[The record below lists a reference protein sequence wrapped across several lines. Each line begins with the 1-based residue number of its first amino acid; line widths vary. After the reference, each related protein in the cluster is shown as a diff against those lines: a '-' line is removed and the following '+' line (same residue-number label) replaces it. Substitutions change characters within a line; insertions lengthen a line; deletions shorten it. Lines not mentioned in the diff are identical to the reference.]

1 MESAWKVLG
10 KSFLWQAL
18 AVACII
24 YMIFTIHVQY
34 IGKDCR
40 CRGVWCASIDS
51 RFLGVLGYSLYLY
64 GFAVCIRVCGFN
76 CRHVAL
82 SSFIP
87 GGFLSLDFLAFTCQT
102 WSKEIDTADEMP
114 KVW

>member
-40 CRGVWCASIDS
+40 CPGVWCASIDS
-51 RFLGVLGYSLYLY
+51 RFLGYLGIRCTCTALQFAFASVGLTAATLPYHLLY
-64 GFAVCIRVCGFN
+64 RV
-76 CRHVAL
+76 
-82 SSFIP
+82 
-87 GGFLSLDFLAFTCQT
+87 AFYH
-102 WSKEIDTADEMP
+102 
-114 KVW
+114 